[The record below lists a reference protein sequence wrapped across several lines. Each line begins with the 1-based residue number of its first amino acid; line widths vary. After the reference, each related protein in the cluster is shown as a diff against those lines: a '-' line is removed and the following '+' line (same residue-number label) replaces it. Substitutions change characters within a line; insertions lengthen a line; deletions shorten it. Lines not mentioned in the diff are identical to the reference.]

1 MSKYRKYKNG
11 IYGIRYNDYYIIPEG
26 EGRKKTGYHV
36 IDGSQ
41 NIIFDTQKSIEDCR
55 WLIDVSL
62 ATKEEKE
69 LIKKLYALEII
80 DLSIYYTQLLER
92 KKERPLNPK
101 ELMMEKWLDP
111 VRGRKADE
119 KPLTEI

>member
-11 IYGIRYNDYYIIPEG
+11 IYGIRYNGYYIIPEG

-62 ATKEEKE
+62 ATKEEKD

>member
-11 IYGIRYNDYYIIPEG
+11 IYGIRYNGHYIVFGTQESVDDC
-26 EGRKKTGYHV
+26 KWM
-36 IDGSQ
+36 IDISM
-41 NIIFDTQKSIEDCR
+41 
-55 WLIDVSL
+55 

-69 LIKKLYALEII
+69 LVKKLYALEII

-92 KKERPLNPK
+92 KNERPLNPK
-101 ELMMEKWLDP
+101 ERMMEKWLDP
-111 VRGRKADE
+111 VRSRKADD

>member
-11 IYGIRYNDYYIIPEG
+11 IYGIRYNGYYIIPEG

-36 IDGSQ
+36 IDSSQ

-55 WLIDVSL
+55 WLIDISL
-62 ATKEEKE
+62 ATKEEKD

-80 DLSIYYTQLLER
+80 DLSILYTQLLER

>member
-11 IYGIRYNDYYIIPEG
+11 IYGIRYNGYYIIPEG

-36 IDGSQ
+36 IDSSQ

-62 ATKEEKE
+62 ATKEEKD

-80 DLSIYYTQLLER
+80 DLSILYTQLLER

>member
-62 ATKEEKE
+62 ATKEEKD

>member
-1 MSKYRKYKNG
+1 MSNYRKYKNG
-11 IYGIRYNDYYIIPEG
+11 IYGIRYNGYYIIPEG

-36 IDGSQ
+36 IDSSQ

-55 WLIDVSL
+55 WLIDISL
-62 ATKEEKE
+62 ATKEEKD

-80 DLSIYYTQLLER
+80 DLSILYTQLLER

>member
-11 IYGIRYNDYYIIPEG
+11 IYGIRYNGHYIVPEG
-26 EGRKKTGYHV
+26 EGRKKTGFHV
-36 IDGSQ
+36 VDDRQNVVFGTQESVDDCKWMIDISM
-41 NIIFDTQKSIEDCR
+41 
-55 WLIDVSL
+55 

-69 LIKKLYALEII
+69 LVKKLYALEII

-92 KKERPLNPK
+92 KNERPLNPK
-101 ELMMEKWLDP
+101 EQMMEKWLGP
-111 VRGRKADE
+111 VRSRKADD